1 MASLSRDD
9 WIDQPDELY
18 QLLVDAHQGLSPA
31 QSRQLDASI
40 VLLLANHIGDAG
52 VVAEAVRAARA
63 AATREEGARAGEGEP

>member
-31 QSRQLDASI
+31 QSRQLDASL
-40 VLLLANHIGDAG
+40 VLLLANHIGDARA
-52 VVAEAVRAARA
+52 VAEAVRVAHA
-63 AATREEGARAGEGEP
+63 AATREEGAGPGEREP